1 MTEIRQTH
9 KNTVYSPLHGGTKT
23 TTSNATEGD
32 GRVSSAAMQCS
43 DKLSFN
49 FLLSK
54 SEDTCQYNFNDF
66 ATTLKLTF
74 MRETEHLSV

>member
-23 TTSNATEGD
+23 TSDATEGD
-32 GRVSSAAMQCS
+32 GRVSVLLRCS
-43 DKLSFN
+43 VLTN
-49 FLLSK
+49 FPS
-54 SEDTCQYNFNDF
+54 TFYCQKVKTHVSIISMIF